1 MDAINSDHQ
10 LMHVLIID
18 DHPLF
23 REGLQFLLSGL
34 AGELNF
40 SDATSLED
48 VSDEQLENA
57 DLVLLDLTLGRLSG
71 SDAFEQLRERS
82 VSGKIVVIS
91 SNDDAGLI
99 KDCIDS
105 GAAGY
110 IPKTSEPSVLI
121 AALQLILS
129 GGIYLPPE
137 AFTESVAPVMEQ
149 DNPET
154 SQTLLTL
161 LTSRQRKALQLAS
174 SGLQNKNIASQ
185 MDISEGTVKLH
196 LSAAYKALKVHN
208 RTEAVYKLSKH
219 KLVL

>member
-1 MDAINSDHQ
+1 
-10 LMHVLIID
+10 MHVLIID

-34 AGELNF
+34 ANELNF
-40 SDATSLED
+40 SDATSLEE
-48 VSDEQLENA
+48 VSDDQLEKA
-57 DLVLLDLTLGRLSG
+57 DLVLLDLNLGRLSG
-71 SDAFEQLRERS
+71 GNAFKQLRDRT

-91 SNDDAGLI
+91 SNDEPSLI
-99 KDCIDS
+99 KDCIDR

-137 AFTESVAPVMEQ
+137 AFSESTVMLDEQ
-149 DNPET
+149 DTAET
-154 SQTLLTL
+154 SQTLLSL
-161 LTSRQRKALQLAS
+161 LTGRQRKALQLAS
-174 SGLQNKNIASQ
+174 SGLQNKVIASQ
-185 MDISEGTVKLH
+185 MKISEGTVKLH
-196 LSAAYKALKVHN
+196 LSAAYKALNVHN

>member
-1 MDAINSDHQ
+1 MDTP

-34 AGELNF
+34 ANELRF
-40 SDATSLED
+40 SDATSLDE
-48 VSDEQLENA
+48 VSDQLLDEA

-71 SDAFEQLRERS
+71 NDALTQLRDRR
-82 VSGKIVVIS
+82 VRGKIVIIS
-91 SNDDAGLI
+91 SNDDPSLI
-99 KDCIDS
+99 KDCIDN

-137 AFTESVAPVMEQ
+137 AFSESAVQFEEQ
-149 DNPET
+149 ESQETPE
-154 SQTLLTL
+154 SLLDLLTG
-161 LTSRQRKALQLAS
+161 RQRKALQLAS
-174 SGLQNKNIASQ
+174 SGLQNKVIANE

-196 LSAAYKALKVHN
+196 LSAAYKALNVHN

>member
-1 MDAINSDHQ
+1 METMKSDVT

-40 SDATSLED
+40 SDATSLDD
-48 VSDEQLENA
+48 VTEEQLEDA
-57 DLVLLDLTLGRLSG
+57 ELVLLDLHLGRLSG
-71 SDAFEQLRERS
+71 GAAFEQLRERY

-91 SNDDAGLI
+91 SNDDPKLI
-99 KDCIDS
+99 RECIDR

-137 AFTESVAPVMEQ
+137 AFTESVAPSVEE
-149 DNPET
+149 DTPEA

-161 LTSRQRKALQLAS
+161 LTGRQRKALQLAS
-174 SGLQNKNIASQ
+174 AGLQNKVIAGQ

-196 LSAAYKALKVHN
+196 LSAAYKALNVHN

>member
-1 MDAINSDHQ
+1 MDAKKLDVPP
-10 LMHVLIID
+10 MHVLIID

-34 AGELNF
+34 ASELNF
-40 SDATSLED
+40 SDATCLEE
-48 VSDEQLENA
+48 VSDEQLEDA
-57 DLVLLDLTLGRLSG
+57 DLVLLDLNLGRLSG
-71 SDAFEQLRERS
+71 NDAYKQLRDRS
-82 VSGKIVVIS
+82 VSGKIVVVS
-91 SNDDAGLI
+91 SNDDPSLI

-110 IPKTSEPSVLI
+110 IPKTSEPKVLI

-137 AFTESVAPVMEQ
+137 AFTESAMRHVEQ
-149 DNPET
+149 DTPEA

-161 LTSRQRKALQLAS
+161 LTGRQRKALQLAS
-174 SGLQNKNIASQ
+174 SGLQNKVIATQ
-185 MDISEGTVKLH
+185 MEISEGTVKLH
-196 LSAAYKALKVHN
+196 LSAAYKALNVHN

>member
-1 MDAINSDHQ
+1 MDASKLDTP

-34 AGELNF
+34 ANELRF
-40 SDATSLED
+40 SDATSLDE
-48 VSDEQLENA
+48 VSDQLLDEA

-71 SDAFEQLRERS
+71 NDALTQLRDRR
-82 VSGKIVVIS
+82 VRGKIVIIS
-91 SNDDAGLI
+91 SNDDPSLI
-99 KDCIDS
+99 KDCIDN

-137 AFTESVAPVMEQ
+137 AFSESAVQFEVQ
-149 DNPET
+149 DSQETPE
-154 SQTLLTL
+154 SLLDLLTG
-161 LTSRQRKALQLAS
+161 RQRKALQLAS
-174 SGLQNKNIASQ
+174 SGLQNKVIANE

-196 LSAAYKALKVHN
+196 LSAAYKALNVHN

>member
-1 MDAINSDHQ
+1 MEAMKLEIP

-34 AGELNF
+34 ASELNF
-40 SDATSLED
+40 SDATSLEE
-48 VSDEQLENA
+48 VSDKQLEEA

-91 SNDDAGLI
+91 SNDDPNLI

-110 IPKTSEPSVLI
+110 IPKTSEPKVLI

-137 AFTESVAPVMEQ
+137 AFTESTDPLVEQ
-149 DNPET
+149 DTPEA
-154 SQTLLTL
+154 SQSLLTL
-161 LTSRQRKALQLAS
+161 LTGRQRKALQLAS
-174 SGLQNKNIASQ
+174 SGLQNKVIASQ
-185 MDISEGTVKLH
+185 MQISEGTVKLH
-196 LSAAYKALKVHN
+196 LSAAYKALNVHN